1 MAVEPICTCVV
12 GVVVVAVVVF
22 AAVLWLICLLIVC
35 LWLFITHLRA
45 FWCLPE
51 LERRQRTDQKG
62 LTNGWGWRA
71 KADDAPPDG
80 RLGKQNKNQNKKK
93 NTKTKKEGDQNA
105 FRNVYYNGG
114 MRGGEKEREGEGK
127 RVAWACRCRWGALKW
142 EWNFFHIINT
152 SIDHDYRHDCLLEST
167 GYYCLRS
174 TPHALNLTLGVGWI
188 LT

>member
-1 MAVEPICTCVV
+1 MAVEPICTCAV

-114 MRGGEKEREGEGK
+114 MRGGEKEREGEG
-127 RVAWACRCRWGALKW
+127 
-142 EWNFFHIINT
+142 
-152 SIDHDYRHDCLLEST
+152 ES
-167 GYYCLRS
+167 
-174 TPHALNLTLGVGWI
+174 AGVGLSLQVGSAEMRMKFLSHNQSINRPWSSPWLSLGI
-188 LT
+188 HRLLLFTIHTTRT